1 MKTIQIYDSTLRD
14 GAQSEG
20 ISYSLQDKIH
30 IANALDHLGVA
41 YIEAGNP
48 GSNPKDIAFFQYLK
62 EHPLQHAKLVAFGST
77 GKKGIASDQ
86 DSNVMSLLQAG
97 TPCVAIFGKAWDLHV
112 TDVLKATLE
121 ENLAMIADTVA
132 FLKTNGKEVVFDAEH
147 FFDGYK
153 ANSQYAMQTLEVAAN
168 AGADVLCLCDTNG
181 GCFPEE
187 IKDITKAVV
196 TQFPQIT
203 VAIHTHDDGGMA
215 VANSIMAVEAG
226 AGQVQGTLAGF
237 GERCGNANLSAVLA
251 NLQMKRQIQCISDD
265 KLPSLTQT
273 VRQIAEISNIK
284 LNRGMPYV
292 GKNAFTHKAGMHVDG
307 ILKSEGSFEH
317 VAPESV
323 GNTRKIVMSEAAGR
337 SLIVEKV
344 RRFFPE
350 LQKDSPEA
358 AQILE
363 RLKELEYQGYVFEGA
378 ESSFE
383 LMVMKLLGKYE
394 PEFNLEKMNV
404 FSEQTLSA
412 GHKAASAIV
421 KVSVGD
427 KSEITAAE
435 GDGPVNAID
444 KALRNALG
452 TFYPQ
457 IGEMRLIDYKVR
469 VLDSSDATGAKVRVL
484 IESTNG
490 KEYWTTVGVS
500 NDIIKASCRALL
512 DSIEYRLMKDKKE
525 EHRKAGL

>member
-1 MKTIQIYDSTLRD
+1 MKNIQIYDSTLRD

-30 IANALDHLGVA
+30 IANALDSLGVA
-41 YIEAGNP
+41 YVEAGNP

-62 EHPLQHAKLVAFGST
+62 EHPLKQAKLVAFGST
-77 GKKGIASDQ
+77 RKKGILPAEDA
-86 DSNVMSLLQAG
+86 NIVSLLQAD

-112 TDVLKATLE
+112 TEVLKATLE

-132 FLKTNGKEVVFDAEH
+132 FLKANDKEVVFDAEH

-153 ANSQYAMQTLEVAAN
+153 ANATYAMKTLEVATE

-187 IKDITKAVV
+187 IKTITEMVV
-196 TQFPQIT
+196 AKFPNVI
-203 VAIHTHDDGGMA
+203 VGIHTHDDGGMA

-226 AGQVQGTLAGF
+226 ATQVQGTLAGF

-251 NLQMKRQIQCISDD
+251 NLQMKRQMQCIPCD
-265 KLPSLTQT
+265 KLENLTAT

-284 LNRGMPYV
+284 LNRSMPYI

-307 ILKSEGSFEH
+307 ILKSAGSFEH
-317 VAPESV
+317 IQPEAV

-344 RRFFPE
+344 RKFLPE
-350 LQKDSPEA
+350 LQKDSQEA
-358 AQILE
+358 TLILE
-363 RLKELEYQGYVFEGA
+363 QLKELEYQGYVFEGA

-394 PEFNLEKMNV
+394 PYFSLEKMNV

-421 KVSVGD
+421 KVSVGE
-427 KSEITAAE
+427 KSEMAAAE

-452 TFYPQ
+452 AFYPQ
-457 IGEMRLIDYKVR
+457 IAQMRLIDYKVR

-490 KEYWTTVGVS
+490 TEYWTTVGVS

-525 EHRKAGL
+525 ST

>member
-1 MKTIQIYDSTLRD
+1 MKNIQIYDSTLRD

-30 IANALDHLGVA
+30 IANALDSLGVA
-41 YIEAGNP
+41 YVEAGNP

-62 EHPLQHAKLVAFGST
+62 EHPLKQAKLVAFGST
-77 GKKGIASDQ
+77 RKKGILPAEDA
-86 DSNVMSLLQAG
+86 NIVSLLQAD

-112 TDVLKATLE
+112 TEVLKATLE

-132 FLKTNGKEVVFDAEH
+132 FLKANDKEVVFDAEH

-153 ANSQYAMQTLEVAAN
+153 ANATYAMKTLEVATE

-187 IKDITKAVV
+187 IKTITEMVV
-196 TQFPQIT
+196 AKFPNVI
-203 VAIHTHDDGGMA
+203 VGIHTHDDGGMA

-226 AGQVQGTLAGF
+226 ATQVQGTLAGF

-251 NLQMKRQIQCISDD
+251 NLQMKRQMQCIPCD
-265 KLPSLTQT
+265 KLENLTAT

-284 LNRGMPYV
+284 LNRSMPYI

-307 ILKSEGSFEH
+307 ILKSAGSFEH
-317 VAPESV
+317 IQPEAV

-344 RRFFPE
+344 RKFLPE
-350 LQKDSPEA
+350 LQKYSQEA
-358 AQILE
+358 TLILE
-363 RLKELEYQGYVFEGA
+363 QLKELEYQGYVFEGA

-394 PEFNLEKMNV
+394 PYFSLEKMNV

-421 KVSVGD
+421 KVSVGE
-427 KSEITAAE
+427 KSEMAAAE

-452 TFYPQ
+452 AFYPQ
-457 IGEMRLIDYKVR
+457 IAQMRLIDYKVR

-490 KEYWTTVGVS
+490 TEYWTTVGVS

-525 EHRKAGL
+525 ST